1 MNFEVL
7 DDFNGLEMGFISNNS
22 GGYISKN
29 KYLFEKIELTH
40 LNQFILEQ
48 SVFGTPIFKLGS
60 GGVNILMISGIH
72 GNELPSQL
80 ASLRL
85 LNELIN
91 TKLENTVY
99 IIPFAAPKA
108 TMNNERT
115 LNSRDLNRS
124 AHIKNSLSNL
134 IMQAID
140 ELDVNFVGDF
150 HSTAKNSNPGFESVF
165 SSRNPSPESCLIANY
180 ISAQIGSKVISFEF
194 AGKIYK
200 GAVED
205 VCNLKGVPAVTGEVL
220 SPFALVGKG
229 SDEKSLMQ
237 MKSFLSYFGIFFKK

>member
-1 MNFEVL
+1 MNFEIL
-7 DDFNGLEMGFISNNS
+7 DDFNGLEIGFISKNS

-29 KYLFEKIELTH
+29 KYIFEEIELTP

-60 GGVNILMISGIH
+60 GGANILLISGIH
-72 GNELPSQL
+72 GNELPSQA
-80 ASLRL
+80 ASLKL
-85 LNELIN
+85 LEELIN
-91 TKLENTVY
+91 IDLNNTVY
-99 IIPFAAPKA
+99 MIPFAAPKA

-115 LNSRDLNRS
+115 FNSRDLNRS

-134 IMQAID
+134 IMQAIE
-140 ELDVNFVGDF
+140 ELKINFVGDF
-150 HSTAKNSNPGFESVF
+150 HSTAKNSNPGFESIF

-180 ISAQIGSKVISFEF
+180 ISAQTGSKVISFEF

-205 VCNLKGVPAVTGEVL
+205 VCNLNGVPAITCEVL

-229 SDEKSLMQ
+229 SVEKSLMQ
-237 MKSFLSYFGIFFKK
+237 MKSFLSYFGIF